1 MTGRAF
7 PCCLAIVSN
16 CCINS
21 RSALPRSILNHLRAS
36 HCSAFGLGAV
46 SHHQLFLQ
54 LLAGTSS
61 GLQTAP
67 CFLMPIWEGAGSTP
81 GHLPMGGPVLGLSA
95 RLARRLFSAS
105 RFGTG
110 FSHSS
115 FPDWLSKR
123 SLEIIP
129 ESLRRVLRSFLHY
142 SFACL

>member
-1 MTGRAF
+1 MGGVLTRRAF
-7 PCCLAIVSN
+7 PFSLPSVSN

-21 RSALPRSILNHLRAS
+21 RSALPRSNLNHPRAS

-46 SHHQLFLQ
+46 SRHQL
-54 LLAGTSS
+54 LLRLLP
-61 GLQTAP
+61 GLKKAP
-67 CFLMPIWEGAGSTP
+67 CPLPPVWEGAGSTP

-105 RFGTG
+105 GFGTG

-115 FPDWLSKR
+115 FPNRLSKR